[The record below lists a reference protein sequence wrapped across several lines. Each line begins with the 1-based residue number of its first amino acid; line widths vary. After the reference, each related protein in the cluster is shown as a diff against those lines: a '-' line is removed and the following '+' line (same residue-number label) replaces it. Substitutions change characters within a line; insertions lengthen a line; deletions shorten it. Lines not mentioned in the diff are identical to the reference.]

1 LSNAELLDLLIE
13 SLVDTDLTV
22 RTEAARAIGHVGG
35 AGAGHILKLRLLVAK
50 EEPEVMGAVFAGLL
64 AIDPRSAIPLVARS
78 LDESEEIAAEAA
90 LALAATH
97 TRAALDALLARRRK
111 PNGPWLVSVLDNAI
125 ALTRLPEGMRFL
137 LDLIA
142 QDDRTANS
150 AIEAISRVNTSAE
163 VREQVQAAIA
173 ESGNDRLESLFHD
186 LCS

>member
-1 LSNAELLDLLIE
+1 MIPQS
-13 SLVDTDLTV
+13 SYM
-22 RTEAARAIGHVGG
+22 
-35 AGAGHILKLRLLVAK
+35 AG
-50 EEPEVMGAVFAGLL
+50 
-64 AIDPRSAIPLVARS
+64 S
-78 LDESEEIAAEAA
+78 
-90 LALAATH
+90 
-97 TRAALDALLARRRK
+97 LLARRRK